1 MFSLTICFGP
11 QGTMWQL
18 LFRDREK
25 AEKATGII
33 SFVAEMAIEIED
45 DFGQRATFDSASIHS
60 WMLEDM
66 TLSKAARVE
75 LVLHQARTQAEAQI
89 QAESDQMLKSVRA
102 RQNGPALIN
111 PMGMPG
117 GGRPF

>member
-18 LFRDREK
+18 LFRTKEK
-25 AEKATGII
+25 
-33 SFVAEMAIEIED
+33 IETEIKCLRDGDDQLLIAD
-45 DFGQRATFDSASIHS
+45 DFGQTVTVAYRSIHA
-60 WMLEDM
+60 WMIEDM
-66 TLSKAARVE
+66 TQSKVARID
-75 LVLHQARTQAEAQI
+75 LALHAARTQAEAQI

-117 GGRPF
+117 NGRMF